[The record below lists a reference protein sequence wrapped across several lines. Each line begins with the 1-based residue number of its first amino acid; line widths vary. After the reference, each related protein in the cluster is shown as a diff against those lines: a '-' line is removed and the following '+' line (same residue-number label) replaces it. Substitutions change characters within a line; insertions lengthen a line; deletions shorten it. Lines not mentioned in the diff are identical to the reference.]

1 MKYESYFKNY
11 LAAVELKLDS
21 VLPPAKQHPSEI
33 HQAMR
38 YSVFPAGKR
47 FRPVMVLAA
56 CEAAGGSIE
65 DAILPAVSLELI
77 HCFSL
82 VHDDLPAL
90 DNDAE
95 RRGQPSCHKKFG
107 GAIALLAG
115 DALVN
120 LAFHVLAKSQ
130 PAARTLQLLDEI
142 STSTGTYGMIGGQA
156 AELSAPKNL
165 SLPMLD
171 FISIHKTGM
180 LIKSSAVCGAIAA
193 GASKDAR
200 SRMLHYG
207 EAMGLAFQLIDDCLD
222 GDGYL
227 KIIPEVEA
235 YQKARDL
242 IAHAKREIHH
252 LGKKGEKLVTLAD
265 YLLKRLPNKKYA
277 TVDRKN

>member
-1 MKYESYFKNY
+1 MKYESLFKNY
-11 LAAVELKLDS
+11 LQAVEAKLDE
-21 VLPPAKQHPSEI
+21 VLPPAKQHPTEI

-47 FRPVMVLAA
+47 FRPVVTLAA

-90 DNDAE
+90 DNDDV

-107 GAIALLAG
+107 EAIALLAG
-115 DALVN
+115 DGLVN
-120 LAFHVLAKSQ
+120 LAFHILAKSQ
-130 PAARTLQLLDEI
+130 PSGRALQLLDEI

-156 AELSAPKNL
+156 AELSAPKELN
-165 SLPMLD
+165 LPMLD

-180 LIKSSAVCGAIAA
+180 LIKASAVCGAIAA
-193 GASKDAR
+193 GASKDVR

-207 EAMGLAFQLIDDCLD
+207 EALGLAFQIIDDCLD

-227 KIIPEVEA
+227 KIIPEVDA

-252 LGKKGEKLVTLAD
+252 LGKKGEKLVALAD
-265 YLLKRLPNKKYA
+265 YLLKRLPNIKHVK
-277 TVDRKN
+277 VDRKN

>member
-1 MKYESYFKNY
+1 MKYESYFKY
-11 LAAVELKLDS
+11 FLGAVETKLDE
-21 VLPPAKQHPSEI
+21 VLPPAKQYPTEI

-38 YSVFPAGKR
+38 YAVFPAGKR
-47 FRPVMVLAA
+47 FRPVVTLAA

-90 DNDAE
+90 DNDDE
-95 RRGQPSCHKKFG
+95 RRGQLSCHKKYG
-107 GAIALLAG
+107 EAIALLAG

-120 LAFHVLAKSQ
+120 LAFHVLAKVQ
-130 PAARTLQLLDEI
+130 PASRALQLLDEI
-142 STSTGTYGMIGGQA
+142 STATGTYGMIGGQA
-156 AELSAPKNL
+156 AELAAPQNL
-165 SLPMLD
+165 NLPMLD

-180 LIKSSAVCGAIAA
+180 LIKASAVSGAIAA
-193 GASKDAR
+193 GASKEVR
-200 SRMLHYG
+200 KRMLHYG

-227 KIIPEVEA
+227 KIIPEAEA
-235 YQKARDL
+235 HQKARDL

-252 LGKKGEKLVTLAD
+252 LGKKGEKLVALAD
-265 YLLKRLPNKKYA
+265 YLLKRLPGKKYA
-277 TVDRKN
+277 VDRKN